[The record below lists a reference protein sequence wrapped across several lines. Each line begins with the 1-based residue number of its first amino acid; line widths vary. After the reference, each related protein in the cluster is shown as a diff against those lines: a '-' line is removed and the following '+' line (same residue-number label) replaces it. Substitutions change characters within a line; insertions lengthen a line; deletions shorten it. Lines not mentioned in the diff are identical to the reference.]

1 MRLMENMFRYFELLV
16 LLIVVVF
23 CSSCALFGDPY
34 SYRDDLDFMDGR
46 YCTGAKTIGVDFKS

>member
-16 LLIVVVF
+16 LLVVVLF

-34 SYRDDLDFMDGR
+34 SYRDDPDFMDAR
-46 YCTGAKTIGVDFKS
+46 YYTSARILNVDLRS